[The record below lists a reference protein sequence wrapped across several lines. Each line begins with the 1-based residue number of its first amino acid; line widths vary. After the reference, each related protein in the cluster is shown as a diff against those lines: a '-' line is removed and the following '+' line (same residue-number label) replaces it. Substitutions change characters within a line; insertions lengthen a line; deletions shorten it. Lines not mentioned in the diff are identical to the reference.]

1 MDRNKEDVMAD
12 AKVCPV
18 CGKKVSGFLSAETVG
33 PKTIESMK
41 LIGLDTEGW
50 CLPCAQARLDE
61 ERRKREATFAP
72 FAARFEE
79 LGKGIVDAILAQT
92 TPHFE
97 SEQDRVIGIVSGHS
111 VIGTGPLSSLASA
124 FTDLFGEESLAYQ
137 QKIRDAEDKAMLMAK
152 IQAMEKGASL
162 ISGMS
167 ISVSEAT
174 SGHGMLMV
182 TCVGTALKAKNPSPI
197 IKEYLE
203 LRDRKR
209 EVEFVQNINVSV
221 V

>member
-1 MDRNKEDVMAD
+1 MRQKGEW
-12 AKVCPV
+12 
-18 CGKKVSGFLSAETVG
+18 VSQR
-33 PKTIESMK
+33 
-41 LIGLDTEGW
+41 
-50 CLPCAQARLDE
+50 AQARLDE

-167 ISVSEAT
+167 VSVSEAT

>member
-1 MDRNKEDVMAD
+1 MAD

-50 CLPCAQARLDE
+50 CLPYAQARLDE

-97 SEQDRVIGIVSGHS
+97 SEQDRVIG
-111 VIGTGPLSSLASA
+111 P
-124 FTDLFGEESLAYQ
+124 
-137 QKIRDAEDKAMLMAK
+137 
-152 IQAMEKGASL
+152 
-162 ISGMS
+162 
-167 ISVSEAT
+167 
-174 SGHGMLMV
+174 
-182 TCVGTALKAKNPSPI
+182 
-197 IKEYLE
+197 
-203 LRDRKR
+203 
-209 EVEFVQNINVSV
+209 
-221 V
+221 

>member
-1 MDRNKEDVMAD
+1 MAD
-12 AKVCPV
+12 AKVCPI

-137 QKIRDAEDKAMLMAK
+137 QKIRDAEDRAMLMAK

-167 ISVSEAT
+167 VSVSEAT

-197 IKEYLE
+197 IKAYLE

>member
-1 MDRNKEDVMAD
+1 
-12 AKVCPV
+12 
-18 CGKKVSGFLSAETVG
+18 
-33 PKTIESMK
+33 
-41 LIGLDTEGW
+41 
-50 CLPCAQARLDE
+50 
-61 ERRKREATFAP
+61 
-72 FAARFEE
+72 
-79 LGKGIVDAILAQT
+79 
-92 TPHFE
+92 
-97 SEQDRVIGIVSGHS
+97 
-111 VIGTGPLSSLASA
+111 
-124 FTDLFGEESLAYQ
+124 
-137 QKIRDAEDKAMLMAK
+137 MLMAK